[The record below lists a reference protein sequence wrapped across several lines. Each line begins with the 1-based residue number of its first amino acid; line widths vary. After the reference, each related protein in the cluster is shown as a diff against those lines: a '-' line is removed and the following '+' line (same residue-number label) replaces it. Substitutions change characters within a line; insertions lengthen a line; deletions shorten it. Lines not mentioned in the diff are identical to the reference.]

1 MNKLLS
7 VAALATLATS
17 ALATDGKVV
26 NLTPDNFD
34 SVIASQENGVLVKF
48 FAPWCGHCK
57 TLAPEYEKAAE
68 MLKDKAVIAEV
79 DCTEHRDL
87 CSTYGIKGFPTLKL
101 ITKDGAVTEF
111 DDARKADPI
120 AKWVIKQ
127 SQPAFVVVNSEDE
140 LKKFKADGDDIKVV
154 INTAADSVQAEVL
167 KKTAAALRKDVSFAI
182 FTGKTD
188 NAITLYRSF
197 DEPEVVYS
205 GDVNAD
211 AVQAWVKSESLPL
224 LGEIGP
230 QNFMKYVDRN
240 LPLVWVFVDYTAD
253 AQKDVLAALT
263 PVAKQYRDKV
273 VFAKLDGNRWGE
285 HAKTFGLSGTTPGVV
300 IEDRATRKNYV
311 FPEDKAVTTEAFS
324 AHVESFLK
332 GDLAATIRSQDIPA
346 DNDGPV
352 KVLVAKQYDEL
363 VMDNSKDAFVE
374 FYAPWCGHCKSLAPK
389 WEELGKLFASE
400 PNLVIAKG
408 DATENDYPVEI
419 QGFPT
424 ILFFPAGDK
433 KNPVTYSGERSVE
446 AMAKFVREHAT
457 ALKTHDE
464 L

>member
-1 MNKLLS
+1 M
-7 VAALATLATS
+7 
-17 ALATDGKVV
+17 G
-26 NLTPDNFD
+26 
-34 SVIASQENGVLVKF
+34 
-48 FAPWCGHCK
+48 
-57 TLAPEYEKAAE
+57 
-68 MLKDKAVIAEV
+68 
-79 DCTEHRDL
+79 
-87 CSTYGIKGFPTLKL
+87 
-101 ITKDGAVTEF
+101 
-111 DDARKADPI
+111 
-120 AKWVIKQ
+120 
-127 SQPAFVVVNSEDE
+127 
-140 LKKFKADGDDIKVV
+140 
-154 INTAADSVQAEVL
+154 QAEVL

-273 VFAKLDGNRWGE
+273 VFAKLDGNRRGE

-332 GDLAATIRSQDIPA
+332 GGLAATIRSQDIPA

-374 FYAPWCGHCKSLAPK
+374 FYAPWCGHCKTLAPK
-389 WEELGKLFASE
+389 WEEVAKIFSTEEDVVVANVDADSEAGRPLGQRYGVS
-400 PNLVIAKG
+400 
-408 DATENDYPVEI
+408 
-419 QGFPT
+419 GFPT
-424 ILFFPAGDK
+424 IKYFKKGSTEATDYSAGREVADIVKFLNDNAGTQRLATGGLNDKAGRIASLDEIVKGVVSKAKSAADVGSAAAALKDAEKLVVDWYTVIAKKFETNGADFITKQKTRLGKLLAGD
-433 KNPVTYSGERSVE
+433 SI
-446 AMAKFVREHAT
+446 AAAKR
-457 ALKTHDE
+457 DE
-464 L
+464 LQKKLNILSAFE